1 MRFSLAMS
9 LILAIFILTELTSNP
24 IQCIQYRIGLDRYI
38 SGKLSMKK
46 AYELEKERK
55 ELEETRKKEEKIRK
69 IILNFLEL
77 RHAGSTVLRDFYSRR
92 Y

>member
-24 IQCIQYRIGLDRYI
+24 IQCIRYRIGLDRYFFN
-38 SGKLSMKK
+38 KLATKK
-46 AYELEKERK
+46 PYELEKDRK
-55 ELEETRKKEEKIRK
+55 KLEEKHKNEEIV
-69 IILNFLEL
+69 LEFLE
-77 RHAGSTVLRDFYSRR
+77 RSYVGSSILRDFYSRR